1 MHRCVCFC
9 DGGWFTTCV
18 VSQSLLL
25 TVNATK
31 MAKLRPVFT
40 WRWWKVT
47 PGWIEL
53 VLGKQ
58 RFWSLKPTG
67 ALQTMLMYKA
77 SYQSCSCS
85 HLLTLI
91 YKQQVSLQFFFYMYI
106 PQIADRQ
113 HTVLSPLTH
122 LHVNYFDRLIL
133 FQVLTSAMASF
144 LFQGME
150 RIIK

>member
-1 MHRCVCFC
+1 MFMLSSINPNIQTAS
-9 DGGWFTTCV
+9 F
-18 VSQSLLL
+18 S
-25 TVNATK
+25 TV
-31 MAKLRPVFT
+31 
-40 WRWWKVT
+40 
-47 PGWIEL
+47 
-53 VLGKQ
+53 
-58 RFWSLKPTG
+58 
-67 ALQTMLMYKA
+67 
-77 SYQSCSCS
+77 
-85 HLLTLI
+85 
-91 YKQQVSLQFFFYMYI
+91 FFYMYI

>member
-1 MHRCVCFC
+1 MHRCVCIC

-77 SYQSCSCS
+77 SYHIVVLFMLSSINPNIQTASFS
-85 HLLTLI
+85 T
-91 YKQQVSLQFFFYMYI
+91 VFFYI

>member
-1 MHRCVCFC
+1 
-9 DGGWFTTCV
+9 
-18 VSQSLLL
+18 
-25 TVNATK
+25 
-31 MAKLRPVFT
+31 
-40 WRWWKVT
+40 
-47 PGWIEL
+47 
-53 VLGKQ
+53 
-58 RFWSLKPTG
+58 
-67 ALQTMLMYKA
+67 MLMYKA

-91 YKQQVSLQFFFYMYI
+91 YKQQVSLQVFFYMYI